1 MELVNAKELAKYLG
15 LSLRTIRTYTK
26 DKKIPYLKI
35 GTQYRYDI
43 EAVVKSMEVEQ

>member
-1 MELVNAKELAKYLG
+1 MELLTAKQLAEFLG

-43 EAVVKSMEVEQ
+43 AAVVKSMEVEQ